1 MNAASHSDSTRGD
14 GRETG
19 GPDLVLVEKRDA
31 ITLLTVNRPEA
42 RNAINLATAQAIE
55 AAVDEFEA
63 DDAARVLVLTG
74 AGGTFSA
81 GMDLVAASKGE
92 MPITPKRGPL
102 GIAAKPPAK
111 PMISAV
117 EGFALAGGFE
127 LALSGDLIV
136 AANNAQF
143 GIPEVKRGLV
153 AAGGGVLRLT
163 QRLPRPMAAELALT
177 GGRIDAERLYQL
189 GLVNR
194 LTEPGAALDGAL
206 ALAAE
211 IVAAAPLSVAASKR
225 IIDESPDW
233 TVAEGFAK
241 QGEIALPALF
251 SKDAAEGALA
261 FAQKRE
267 PQWQGR

>member
-1 MNAASHSDSTRGD
+1 MT
-14 GRETG
+14 E
-19 GPDLVLVEKRDA
+19 PVLIERRDA
-31 ITLLTVNRPEA
+31 ITVLTVNRPEA
-42 RNAINLATAQAIE
+42 RNAINLAAAKAIE
-55 AAVDEFEA
+55 SAVDEFEA
-63 DDAARVLVLTG
+63 DDSARVLVLTG

-92 MPITPKRGPL
+92 LPMTERRGPL
-102 GIAAKPPAK
+102 GITARPPVK

-136 AANNAQF
+136 AAADAKF
-143 GIPEVKRGLV
+143 GIPEAKRGLV

-163 QRLPRPMAAELALT
+163 QRLPRPIVAELAFT
-177 GGRIDAERLYQL
+177 GNRISAERLYQL

-194 LTEPGAALDGAL
+194 VVEPGGALAAALD
-206 ALAAE
+206 LAAE
-211 IVAAAPLSVAASKR
+211 IVATAPLSAAASKR

-233 TVAEGFAK
+233 SMAEGFAK
-241 QGEIALPALF
+241 QGEIALPVLA
-251 SKDAAEGALA
+251 SEDAAEGALA

-267 PQWQGR
+267 PQWRGR

>member
-1 MNAASHSDSTRGD
+1 MT
-14 GRETG
+14 E
-19 GPDLVLVEKRDA
+19 PILVDRRDA
-31 ITLLTVNRPEA
+31 VTVLTVNRPEA

-55 AAVDEFEA
+55 NAIDEFEA

-92 MPITPKRGPL
+92 MPMTQRRGPL
-102 GIAAKPPAK
+102 GIAAKPPVK

-136 AANNAQF
+136 AANNVQF
-143 GIPEVKRGLV
+143 GIPEVTRGLV

-163 QRLPRPMAAELALT
+163 QRLPRSIAAELALT
-177 GGRIDAERLYQL
+177 GGRIGAERLYQL

-194 LTEPGAALDGAL
+194 VTEPGGALDVAL
-206 ALAAE
+206 ELAAQ
-211 IVAAAPLSVAASKR
+211 IAAAAPLAVAASKR

-233 TVAEGFAK
+233 TVAEAFAK

-267 PQWQGR
+267 PRWQGR

>member
-1 MNAASHSDSTRGD
+1 MNSASHSDPVGGA

-31 ITLLTVNRPEA
+31 ITVLTVNRPEA

-55 AAVDEFEA
+55 AAVDEFDA

-81 GMDLVAASKGE
+81 GMDLVAAAKGE
-92 MPITPKRGPL
+92 MPITKRGPL
-102 GIAAKPPAK
+102 GIAAKPPVK

-163 QRLPRPMAAELALT
+163 QRLPRPVAAELALT
-177 GGRIDAERLYQL
+177 GARIDAERLYQL

-194 LTEPGAALDGAL
+194 LTEPGAALAGAL

-225 IIDESPDW
+225 IMDESPDW
-233 TVAEGFAK
+233 SVAEGFAK

>member
-1 MNAASHSDSTRGD
+1 MSTAAQGDSVS
-14 GRETG
+14 G
-19 GPDLVLVEKRDA
+19 GSDLVLVERRDA
-31 ITLLTVNRPEA
+31 ITVLTVNRPDA
-42 RNAINLATAQAIE
+42 RNAINLATARAIE
-55 AAVDEFEA
+55 AAVDEFDA
-63 DDAARVLVLTG
+63 DADARVLVLTG
-74 AGGTFSA
+74 AGATFSA

-92 MPITPKRGPL
+92 MPMTAKRGPL

-127 LALSGDLIV
+127 LALAGDLIV
-136 AANNAQF
+136 AASNAQF

-163 QRLPRPMAAELALT
+163 QRLPRPIVAELALT

-189 GLVNR
+189 GLINR
-194 LTEPGAALDGAL
+194 ITEPGGAL
-206 ALAAE
+206 AGALAMAAE
-211 IVAAAPLSVAASKR
+211 IVAAAPLAVAASKR

-233 TVAEGFAK
+233 SVAEGFAK

-267 PQWQGR
+267 PQWQGQ